1 MSFED
6 VVNGKKLKWIEL
18 EIMVMICNLSLLLWW
33 LDFLIVLFLNDNY
46 FIKIFL
52 EIFKFV

>member
-46 FIKIFL
+46 FIKIFRN
-52 EIFKFV
+52 F